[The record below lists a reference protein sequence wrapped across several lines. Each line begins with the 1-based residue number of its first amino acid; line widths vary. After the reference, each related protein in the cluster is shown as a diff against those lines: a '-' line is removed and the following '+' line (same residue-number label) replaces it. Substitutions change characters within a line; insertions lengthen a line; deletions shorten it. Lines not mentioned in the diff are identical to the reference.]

1 MLCNQLKGGAILPFF
16 KLIKLNKM
24 KSKKEYQVLVYDE
37 QNSIVSSQ
45 HFDQEP
51 NEQLLNELI
60 LDGVKL
66 ECYEVE
72 GDEYSK
78 LLFSMDNE
86 KINKQLN

>member
-1 MLCNQLKGGAILPFF
+1 
-16 KLIKLNKM
+16 M
-24 KSKKEYQVLVYDE
+24 KTKREYQVLVYDE
-37 QNSIVSSQ
+37 ENSIVSSQ

-60 LDGVKL
+60 LDGIKL

-78 LLFSMDNE
+78 LLFLMDDE
-86 KINKQLN
+86 KN

>member
-60 LDGVKL
+60 LDGIKL

-86 KINKQLN
+86 KN